1 MSTFIHKTRVKFLE
15 LSLYSCGIM
24 QSGGIFEV
32 WSGDLLHFP
41 LACQKGPLLS
51 ENIKGSSVE
60 SNVNELSWPSEIT

>member
-15 LSLYSCGIM
+15 LSLYSCGII

-41 LACQKGPLLS
+41 LACQKGPLPA
-51 ENIKGSSVE
+51 ENIKGSSV
-60 SNVNELSWPSEIT
+60 NELSLCSEIT